1 MMRRRRVRVRTDR
14 SSKTIVNAQRHPC
27 PQVTRSLFRNMTS
40 TYRIILVRKEQL
52 KFSCLFII
60 IIIKFNEE
68 YASKVQLIRKQ
79 EKMCVR
85 LSLYLK
91 RNSIY

>member
-52 KFSCLFII
+52 KFSCLFFLLLLLNLMKNMLQ
-60 IIIKFNEE
+60 KFN
-68 YASKVQLIRKQ
+68 
-79 EKMCVR
+79 
-85 LSLYLK
+85 
-91 RNSIY
+91 